1 MCGPI
6 VFSLISNS
14 HWEVIEYCLQI
25 KKGVKEKEAFPFFST
40 YLFRFTY
47 LHTPWYLPAGQS
59 PRGTYQSSALCV
71 GKNPIC
77 TWCRSLY
84 WSRTRSSLSC
94 TLEGEAK
101 KEGESSASLSSG
113 ADRELRGFGERGRP
127 WRNYT
132 VSHKKKKKSIMLCDS
147 FLYGALVYIIGL
159 VFPDINVFSPSCSC
173 CAVSEQTVWKRSS
186 RAGEELCH
194 ADLFQQDELTSS
206 TWAHMFSTN
215 ARAETGRTHPAGA
228 LNLWVLNMLSYHF
241 TRFRSACVS
250 IAKDHS
256 ELGFS
261 LNGE

>member
-40 YLFRFTY
+40 CLFRFTY

-132 VSHKKKKKSIMLCDS
+132 VSLTKKKKEKVDNSLWFISL
-147 FLYGALVYIIGL
+147 
-159 VFPDINVFSPSCSC
+159 
-173 CAVSEQTVWKRSS
+173 RSS
-186 RAGEELCH
+186 SLYHRTCFPWHQCVFTFVFLLRSERANSVKT
-194 ADLFQQDELTSS
+194 QQQSRWGIMSRWPLS
-206 TWAHMFSTN
+206 TGWTDIQHMSAHVFN
-215 ARAETGRTHPAGA
+215 
-228 LNLWVLNMLSYHF
+228 
-241 TRFRSACVS
+241 
-250 IAKDHS
+250 
-256 ELGFS
+256 
-261 LNGE
+261 